1 MAGGR
6 RRLAARLTAVAR
18 VPGGMLCYRD
28 RVDGM
33 GWRTRQAEPDK
44 PGEPADSQK
53 MTMTTAPATT
63 RTSLKS
69 LQFQSFESLPCG
81 CVAAVYRV
89 PQVEVEVE
97 LVEARGPHCL
107 DTEHQIGRVIRL
119 GHPTEIDE
127 IDEPED
133 EF

>member
-1 MAGGR
+1 ME
-6 RRLAARLTAVAR
+6 
-18 VPGGMLCYRD
+18 
-28 RVDGM
+28 
-33 GWRTRQAEPDK
+33 WRIRQAAPDEPDH
-44 PGEPADSQK
+44 PADSRQ
-53 MTMTTAPATT
+53 MTMTTAAATT

-107 DTEHQIGRVIRL
+107 DAAHQIGRVIRL

-127 IDEPED
+127 IEEPED